1 MQTPHLR
8 CRRGAGREKRFAG
21 LRSLRSITIV
31 PVSEANL
38 PSWCRMP
45 ADPQIAV
52 ILQDAAHE
60 VLMWVG
66 FGTLV
71 GLAAKAIMPGRDPGG
86 ALGTMLMGIVGSV
99 LGCGVIAFFCHGYR
113 VMPISIPG
121 FAAGTFGAFIILFF
135 YRLLAGTFFVEAED
149 GERILYRSERGR
161 RRRLLREG

>member
-1 MQTPHLR
+1 
-8 CRRGAGREKRFAG
+8 
-21 LRSLRSITIV
+21 
-31 PVSEANL
+31 
-38 PSWCRMP
+38 MP
-45 ADPQIAV
+45 ADPQISV

-99 LGCGVIAFFCHGYR
+99 MGCGVIAFFCHGYR
-113 VMPISIPG
+113 IMPISIAG
-121 FAAGTFGAFIILFF
+121 FGAGTMGSFTILLL
-135 YRLLAGTFFVEAED
+135 YRLLAGTFFVESED
-149 GERILYRSERGR
+149 GERIMYRSERAR

>member
-1 MQTPHLR
+1 MENCYRAASCVDDNESCDCATPSV
-8 CRRGAGREKRFAG
+8 RFG
-21 LRSLRSITIV
+21 
-31 PVSEANL
+31 
-38 PSWCRMP
+38 CFMP
-45 ADPQIAV
+45 ADPQMMV

-113 VMPISIPG
+113 IMPISTAG
-121 FAAGTFGAFIILFF
+121 FGAGTGGSFIILFF

-149 GERILYRSERGR
+149 GERVLYRSERSR
-161 RRRLLREG
+161 RRRVLRNG

>member
-1 MQTPHLR
+1 
-8 CRRGAGREKRFAG
+8 
-21 LRSLRSITIV
+21 
-31 PVSEANL
+31 
-38 PSWCRMP
+38 MP
-45 ADPQIAV
+45 ADPQITV
-52 ILQDAAHE
+52 VLQDAAHE

-113 VMPISIPG
+113 VVPISVPG

-135 YRLLAGTFFVEAED
+135 YKLLAGTFFVEAED
-149 GERILYRSERGR
+149 GERILYRSERSR

>member
-1 MQTPHLR
+1 VDDNEPYDYAM
-8 CRRGAGREKRFAG
+8 
-21 LRSLRSITIV
+21 
-31 PVSEANL
+31 
-38 PSWCRMP
+38 PSVRLGCFMP
-45 ADPQIAV
+45 ADPQMMV

-113 VMPISIPG
+113 IMPISTVG
-121 FAAGTFGAFIILFF
+121 FAAGTGGSFIILFF

-149 GERILYRSERGR
+149 GERVLYRSERSR
-161 RRRLLREG
+161 RRRLLRNG

>member
-1 MQTPHLR
+1 MENG
-8 CRRGAGREKRFAG
+8 CRAASGVDDNESYDF
-21 LRSLRSITIV
+21 TM
-31 PVSEANL
+31 
-38 PSWCRMP
+38 PSVRLGCFMP
-45 ADPQIAV
+45 ADPQMMV

-113 VMPISIPG
+113 IMPISTVG
-121 FAAGTFGAFIILFF
+121 FAAGTGGSFIILFF

-149 GERILYRSERGR
+149 GERILYRSERAR